1 MGFIFPLVILSL
13 GCILAG
19 SVLGWSS
26 PYIAVLE
33 GDESSI
39 KMSANDASWVVSIVS
54 VGSACSMMIGFFF
67 DHYFGRRKLLMLSMI
82 PFSLGWLLIA
92 FALTSVDLTIGRYL
106 VGFGEGIILMVAPA
120 MLSELAPIKY
130 RGSATSC
137 NAFSLRLGVLI
148 TYVIG
153 AFLSMKLHALIH
165 FGISIVYI
173 FLLRAIPESPY
184 FLISR
189 GQFPEAEAALIS
201 LRNST
206 EIDEELKEII
216 KSVEKNVSSNT
227 RVTDLFK
234 VNENRKPLI
243 AIFIL
248 TILVYL
254 SGGQCLLAY
263 AESIFDEVEP
273 SLSGKYLAIILAALS
288 ILCSA
293 ANMFCIDRL
302 GRKTLLICSL
312 IGSLLSTATVATY
325 LTLKEFSYPVTK
337 YRTIPLVALMVTVVC
352 PSFGI
357 LPTMSVLLSELFFA
371 NIRVKTFAVYA
382 ETSNISTFVALKT
395 FHIFAYNYGLYVPYL
410 IFSGIVLL
418 CIIHVCLNV
427 PETFGKTLDE
437 IHIFYLGNSAA
448 KNKVVVSDY
457 EGKVEEA
464 GTKY

>member
-92 FALTSVDLTIGRYL
+92 FALTSVDLTI
-106 VGFGEGIILMVAPA
+106 
-120 MLSELAPIKY
+120 
-130 RGSATSC
+130 
-137 NAFSLRLGVLI
+137 
-148 TYVIG
+148 
-153 AFLSMKLHALIH
+153 
-165 FGISIVYI
+165 
-173 FLLRAIPESPY
+173 
-184 FLISR
+184 
-189 GQFPEAEAALIS
+189 EAEAALIS